1 MKFKPPS
8 NLGGFLIYLIFINM
22 KIILTENKIDKII
35 EKYGIVKTIRNLGG
49 YKNFDKI
56 YPDYFYSRDD
66 SNTLQ
71 LNRERVINFLN
82 ECVEVNNRIENESS
96 IYLHD
101 YWEDILYQSWS
112 DYNEDAGREF
122 QYESR
127 IMSISTDFAHTEV
140 WEYDEEGEMFDEAY
154 DYNDIP
160 LNRLETRFLS
170 KIFGQLWGNFKI

>member
-1 MKFKPPS
+1 MRFAYLRPPE
-8 NLGGFLIYLIFINM
+8 LAAYLPTN
-22 KIILTENKIDKII
+22 KVIL
-35 EKYGIVKTIRNLGG
+35 KTIKVLGG

-56 YPDYFYSRDD
+56 YPDYFS
-66 SNTLQ
+66 SEGSM
-71 LNRERVINFLN
+71 NRERVINFLN

-101 YWEDILYQSWS
+101 YWEDILYQTWS